1 MTFGWT
7 RLVTRESMEIVLPI
21 RASLIQVLLGCLLL
35 WTLVAP
41 RGSSISRFFRSRWL
55 MFLGTYS
62 YGLYVYHHFI
72 SYYLTVNQTEFEL
85 ARWLG
90 SHGAAVALQAT
101 AGVAVCA
108 LPRWRPSEMGVIRE
122 LPQLET
128 ERDGAVLTIRLA
140 NEKARNALSRDM
152 RFSLREVIREIEDDR
167 TIRAVYLTGKG
178 AAFCA
183 GGDIAEYPAF
193 RFDET
198 RLRDFHERDVWG
210 GLQALLECD
219 VPLVA
224 QIEGACMGAGLE
236 LASCCDIR
244 IAGESATFG
253 APIARLGFPM
263 APREL
268 QLVTHAAGELTVREM
283 LLEAAVLD
291 ASEMKRRG
299 FLNRVVPEGA
309 VAAEAAETAQ
319 RVARL
324 APQAARLNKQALA
337 RWRESKWAEARSG
350 IAQGATELIADA
362 YGYAASGEHRE
373 GVTAFLEK
381 RKPVF

>member
-1 MTFGWT
+1 MA
-7 RLVTRESMEIVLPI
+7 RVTLSHPGKLNAMSRAMWRQLRDAAHAVRARTDVRCVVL
-21 RASLIQVLLGCLLL
+21 QGE
-35 WTLVAP
+35 
-41 RGSSISRFFRSRWL
+41 G
-55 MFLGTYS
+55 G
-62 YGLYVYHHFI
+62 
-72 SYYLTVNQTEFEL
+72 
-85 ARWLG
+85 
-90 SHGAAVALQAT
+90 
-101 AGVAVCA
+101 
-108 LPRWRPSEMGVIRE
+108 
-122 LPQLET
+122 
-128 ERDGAVLTIRLA
+128 
-140 NEKARNALSRDM
+140 
-152 RFSLREVIREIEDDR
+152 
-167 TIRAVYLTGKG
+167 
-178 AAFCA
+178 AFCA

>member
-1 MTFGWT
+1 
-7 RLVTRESMEIVLPI
+7 
-21 RASLIQVLLGCLLL
+21 
-35 WTLVAP
+35 
-41 RGSSISRFFRSRWL
+41 
-55 MFLGTYS
+55 
-62 YGLYVYHHFI
+62 
-72 SYYLTVNQTEFEL
+72 
-85 ARWLG
+85 
-90 SHGAAVALQAT
+90 
-101 AGVAVCA
+101 
-108 LPRWRPSEMGVIRE
+108 
-122 LPQLET
+122 
-128 ERDGAVLTIRLA
+128 
-140 NEKARNALSRDM
+140 
-152 RFSLREVIREIEDDR
+152 
-167 TIRAVYLTGKG
+167 
-178 AAFCA
+178 
-183 GGDIAEYPAF
+183 
-193 RFDET
+193 
-198 RLRDFHERDVWG
+198 
-210 GLQALLECD
+210 

-373 GVTAFLEK
+373 GITAFLEK
-381 RKPVF
+381 RKPVFLNP